1 MVTSEDRIE
10 RPWGDRTP
18 YGPGEPWPTRVD
30 MCLADGVRPETVR
43 RWVQTAS
50 LLHSDGDAMDIAVV
64 DGRIAGVRGRAVD
77 RVNRGRL
84 EPKDLFGWQANSS
97 PDRLTRPLVRQGGPG
112 GELVE
117 TDWAT
122 AMDRVVS
129 RSRELL
135 DAHGPGSLG
144 FYTSGQL
151 FLEEYYTLAVLVRAG
166 VGTKHLDGNTRL
178 CTSTAAEALKESFGC
193 DGQPGTYDDIDHAD
207 TIALFGHNL
216 AETQPVQWMRILD
229 RLAGSDPP
237 RLVCVDPRRT
247 EPARRA
253 TVHLAPRLG
262 TNVAL
267 LNALLHEIIRHGHV
281 DHDFVEARTVGY
293 EELARQVGA
302 CTPEWAAGVCD
313 VPAARITE
321 AAEVLGTADRL
332 LSTVLQG
339 VYQSHQATAAAVQ
352 IDNLHL
358 IRGMLGRPGA
368 GVLQM
373 NGQPTAQ
380 NTRECGADGDLPGF
394 RNWQNESH
402 VADLARIWNVEPDA
416 IPHDGP
422 PTHAMEM
429 FRLSEEGSIRML
441 WISGTNPAVSL
452 PELERIRAILSR
464 AGLFVVVQDLFLTE
478 TARLA
483 DVVLPAATWGEKTGT
498 FTNADRTVHLS
509 DKAVEPP
516 GEARS
521 DLDIFLDYAARM
533 DFRDKDGGPLVTWH
547 DPESAF
553 EAWQRW
559 GAGRPCDYTGLSYE
573 RLRGRSGVQ
582 WPCDDRAPDAVRRL
596 YTDGFDWAHPDLCE
610 DYGKDLVTGEPAD
623 AAGYRALNPDGKAMI
638 KAAAYVAAPEE
649 PDAEYPFQLTTG
661 RTLYHFHTRTKTGR
675 TPQLD
680 AKEPEVWVEISAGD
694 AERLGL
700 GEGELV
706 EVRTRRGALRG
717 RLRLTDVRPGV
728 LFVPFHYG
736 YWDTPSGVRP
746 DEKSPPRAANETT
759 LTAWDPASKQ
769 PLFKTAAAALAPVG
783 PRSAPTP

>member
-1 MVTSEDRIE
+1 
-10 RPWGDRTP
+10 
-18 YGPGEPWPTRVD
+18 
-30 MCLADGVRPETVR
+30 
-43 RWVQTAS
+43 
-50 LLHSDGDAMDIAVV
+50 
-64 DGRIAGVRGRAVD
+64 
-77 RVNRGRL
+77 
-84 EPKDLFGWQANSS
+84 
-97 PDRLTRPLVRQGGPG
+97 
-112 GELVE
+112 
-117 TDWAT
+117 
-122 AMDRVVS
+122 
-129 RSRELL
+129 
-135 DAHGPGSLG
+135 
-144 FYTSGQL
+144 
-151 FLEEYYTLAVLVRAG
+151 
-166 VGTKHLDGNTRL
+166 
-178 CTSTAAEALKESFGC
+178 
-193 DGQPGTYDDIDHAD
+193 
-207 TIALFGHNL
+207 
-216 AETQPVQWMRILD
+216 MRILD

-247 EPARRA
+247 QPARRA

-262 TNVAL
+262 TDVTL
-267 LNALLHEIIRHGHV
+267 LNALLHEIIRRGHV

-332 LSTVLQG
+332 LSTALQG

-352 IDNLHL
+352 INNLHL

-402 VADLARIWNVEPDA
+402 VADLARIWNVEPDT

-429 FRLSEEGSIRML
+429 FRLAEEGSIRML

-452 PELERIRAILSR
+452 PELDRIRAILSR

-478 TARLA
+478 TARLG
-483 DVVLPAATWGEKTGT
+483 DVVLPAAAWGEKTGT

-533 DFRDKDGGPLVTWH
+533 DFRDKDGGPLVTWN
-547 DPESAF
+547 DPDSAF
-553 EAWQRW
+553 EAWQRC

-582 WPCDDRAPDAVRRL
+582 WPYDDRDPDAVRRL
-596 YTDGFDWAHPDLCE
+596 YADGFDWAHPDLCE

-661 RTLYHFHTRTKTGR
+661 RTLHHFHTRTKTGR

-680 AKEPEVWVEISAGD
+680 AKEPEVWVEASAAD
-694 AERLGL
+694 ARRLGL
-700 GEGELV
+700 GEGEPV
-706 EVRTRRGALRG
+706 EVRTRRGALCG

-728 LFVPFHYG
+728 LFVPFPYG
-736 YWDTPSGVRP
+736 YWDTPSGVGP

-769 PLFKTAAAALAPVG
+769 PLFKTAAAALAPVV
-783 PRSAPTP
+783 PRSAPTPWGR

>member
-1 MVTSEDRIE
+1 MESDDRIS

-18 YGPGEPWPTRVD
+18 YGRGEPWPTRVD
-30 MCLADGVRPETVR
+30 TQLAEGVRPDMVR
-43 RWVQTAS
+43 DWVQSAS

-64 DGRIAGVRGRAVD
+64 DGRMAGVRGRAVD
-77 RVNRGRL
+77 RVNHGRL
-84 EPKDLFGWQANSS
+84 EPKDLFGWQANAS
-97 PDRLTRPLVRQGGPG
+97 PDRLTRPLVREGA
-112 GELVE
+112 ELVE

-129 RSRELL
+129 RSRRLL
-135 DAHGPGSLG
+135 DERGPDSLG

-216 AETQPVQWMRILD
+216 AETQPVQWMRVLD

-247 EPARRA
+247 EVARRSA
-253 TVHLAPRLG
+253 VHLAPRLG
-262 TNVAL
+262 TNMAL
-267 LNALLHEIIRHGHV
+267 LNALLHEIIRRG
-281 DHDFVEARTVGY
+281 DIDRDFIEARTVGF
-293 EELARQVGA
+293 EELAERVA
-302 CTPEWAAGVCD
+302 SRTPAWAADICD
-313 VPAARITE
+313 VPAARISE
-321 AAEVLGTADRL
+321 AAEVLGSADRL

-380 NTRECGADGDLPGF
+380 NTRECGANGDLPGF
-394 RNWQNESH
+394 RNWQNEAH
-402 VADLARIWNVEPDA
+402 VADLARVWNVEPDT

-429 FRLSEEGSIRML
+429 FRLAEEGSIGML
-441 WISGTNPAVSL
+441 WVSGTNPAVSL
-452 PELERIRAILSR
+452 PELARIRAILSQQR
-464 AGLFVVVQDLFLTE
+464 LFVVVQDLFLTE

-516 GEARS
+516 GEARP

-533 DFRDKDGGPLVTWH
+533 DFRDKDGGPLVTW
-547 DPESAF
+547 DGPESAF
-553 EAWQRW
+553 EAWLRCC
-559 GAGRPCDYTGLSYE
+559 AGRPCDYGGLSYE

-582 WPCDDRAPDAVRRL
+582 WPYDDRDPEATRRL
-596 YTDGFDWAHPDLCE
+596 YADGFDWAHPDRCE

-623 AAGYRALNPDGKAMI
+623 EAAYRSFNPDGKAMI
-638 KAAAYVAAPEE
+638 KSAPYIAPPEE

-661 RTLYHFHTRTKTGR
+661 RTLHHFHTRTKTGR
-675 TPQLD
+675 APQLD
-680 AKEPEVWVEISAGD
+680 AAAPEVWVEISAGD
-694 AERLGL
+694 AERIGC
-700 GEGELV
+700 GEGEPV

-736 YWDTPSGVRP
+736 YWDTPSGVGP
-746 DEKSPPRAANETT
+746 DERTPPRAANETT

-769 PLFKTAAAALAPVG
+769 PLFKMAAAAVAPVASG
-783 PRSAPTP
+783 VTGH